1 MHVLR
6 CTCHSNTARHS
17 GAQKKP
23 APTFSKYLAHTMDAS
38 QTVKPKCRLEG
49 SWMMRSLYL
58 QHMSISH
65 HLLQTKRDT
74 AYCEAY
80 PITSCTTSVS
90 ASVFLLLQALPVVQ
104 ASESLSSPL
113 ELIVAWTV
121 LHTTLRRATQLVS
134 QFVFHVSTGT
144 SLALQRWR
152 PLGA

>member
-1 MHVLR
+1 MLEQGCLLVQQLR
-6 CTCHSNTARHS
+6 GTCQSNTARHS

-58 QHMSISH
+58 QHMGIH
-65 HLLQTKRDT
+65 QHLLQKKRDT
-74 AYCEAY
+74 SYCEAY
-80 PITSCTTSVS
+80 PSTSCTTSVS

-121 LHTTLRRATQLVS
+121 LHATLRRAIQHMS
-134 QFVFHVSTGT
+134 PFAFHVST
-144 SLALQRWR
+144 
-152 PLGA
+152 